1 MGFKQLS
8 DFDDWQ
14 RQGSID
20 DFTQIDSKGY
30 MIQHWTKFIK
40 FGFQRV
46 SDMACRFVR
55 EGKLTKEQALQL
67 IKDSDYFYWLKEN
80 YQKILDRDYDT
91 LFTMIYNSCNVKRKV
106 VEEDPKE
113 KGDRA
118 LLNFG
123 HTIGHAVE
131 KLKNFTLLHGECVSI
146 GIVSAA
152 YISLVKNYINNTE
165 FNDICD
171 TLKLFKLP
179 VTTSDINANDVV
191 EATLN
196 DKKMDSGVIKF
207 IVLKEIGNASIDRTI
222 DHDLLI
228 YSCEKIIEK

>member
-1 MGFKQLS
+1 MIGAFYQPKLVYMNLSTLNSLPNREYYSGMGEIVKH
-8 DFDDWQ
+8 
-14 RQGSID
+14 G
-20 DFTQIDSKGY
+20 
-30 MIQHWTKFIK
+30 
-40 FGFQRV
+40 
-46 SDMACRFVR
+46 
-55 EGKLTKEQALQL
+55 L
-67 IKDSDYFYWLKEN
+67 IKDSDYFYLLKEN

-152 YISLVKNYINNTE
+152 YISLFKNYINNTE